1 MPVIWFGVSADLSD
15 HLLGLIHFTLIGPYI
30 GSFCFFLL
38 FVVSM
43 VVVAKSGIKYS
54 KMNKNKHK
62 KTESAAA
69 KEEEE
74 KGEKSE
80 SESIKHENTTQIE

>member
-1 MPVIWFGVSADLSD
+1 
-15 HLLGLIHFTLIGPYI
+15 
-30 GSFCFFLL
+30 
-38 FVVSM
+38 M

-69 KEEEE
+69 KEEE
-74 KGEKSE
+74 KGEKKE